1 MRSLALFFSLAAG
14 SSCAAQAVQ
23 TYIAQHVAFTQLGPF
38 TQSELENT
46 CGLRSGTHFT
56 TVELSAAVQRLSES
70 GYFDAVSAR
79 LNGST
84 VVFDIKPTDRSHL
97 LLVGFE
103 NFVWLTKGEIKAAIQ
118 AKLPLYDGL
127 LPEGSPLQ
135 DDIQHVIAA
144 ALAAKSI
151 QAEVTYQT
159 YEPTLQHPQRTIGFR
174 IVTPS
179 IRVTNIK
186 LSGVTHDLVPLIQRS
201 VNATAHTRYTEGPAN
216 ETTQESIL
224 APLLNAGYIEAN
236 LADVLPVPSSQT
248 PETVG
253 LIINA
258 RLEAGEIYKVSTMT
272 YAGSPLLSAEAFNA
286 SAKLHPGDVAS
297 RAALLASLTP
307 IDTAYRRQGYAD
319 VAVKAAPN
327 VNKATHEVAY
337 SVTVEPGEQYRVHE
351 MIATNLD
358 PAARTDF
365 DRGFLMKAG
374 DLYNPEYISGFLKNN
389 TALRALENY
398 SASWKATADPAAH
411 TVDLVITFT
420 HSAH

>member
-1 MRSLALFFSLAAG
+1 MRLLALLFGLAAG
-14 SSCAAQAVQ
+14 PSCVAQTVQ
-23 TYIAQHVAFTQLGPF
+23 IYIAQHVAFTQLGTF
-38 TQSELENT
+38 TQTQLEDT
-46 CGLRSGTHFT
+46 AGLRSGTHFS
-56 TVELSAAVQRLSES
+56 TVDLTAAVQRLSDS
-70 GYFDAVSAR
+70 GYFDSVSAR
-79 LNGST
+79 LDGSN
-84 VVFDIKPTDRSHL
+84 VVFDVKPTDRSHL

-103 NFVWLTKGEIKAAIQ
+103 NLVWLTPDEIKAAIQ

-135 DDIQHVIAA
+135 DDIQHALAA

-151 QAEVTYQT
+151 QAQLTYQS
-159 YEPTLQHPQRTIGFR
+159 YEPTLQHPQRMIGFR

-186 LSGVTHDLVPLIQRS
+186 LSGVTQELVPLIQRS
-201 VNATAHTRYTEGPAN
+201 VNATAHTRYTEGPAT
-216 ETTQESIL
+216 ETTRESIL

-236 LADVLPVPSSQT
+236 LVDVQPVPSLQT

-258 RLEAGEIYKVSTMT
+258 RLEAGVIYKVSTIT
-272 YAGSPLLSAEAFNA
+272 YSGSPLLSAEAFQA
-286 SAKLHPGDVAS
+286 SAKLHSGDVAS
-297 RAALLASLTP
+297 RAALLLSLTP
-307 IDTAYRRQGYAD
+307 IDSAYRRQGYAD
-319 VAVKAAPN
+319 VAVKAAPKAN
-327 VNKATHEVAY
+327 EATHEVAY

-351 MIATNLD
+351 IVATNLD

-374 DLYNPEYISGFLKNN
+374 ALYNPEYISGFLKNN

-411 TVDLVITFT
+411 TVDLEITFARSI
-420 HSAH
+420 H